1 MSATSAWIDASIP
14 GSGWEVQL
22 DLLAI
27 AVTYRHRRAGTDEP
41 WRAGVGPRRKPL
53 EIVARENGGPANL
66 ASLGKVPPR
75 RKVSPRRKAAVGR

>member
-27 AVTYRHRRAGTDEP
+27 AVTYRHRRAGTNEP
-41 WRAGVGPRRKPL
+41 WRAGVGPRGKRP
-53 EIVARENGGPANL
+53 ETVANENDGAANPA
-66 ASLGKVPPR
+66 LGR
-75 RKVSPRRKAAVGR
+75 MSPRRKAAAGR